1 MIRLPDDIRLELGEK
16 IYDKYLQSS
25 GLDDFLVDILHEFP
39 DDPTLSYGYWIG
51 LAVGRLE
58 TKTKVSNELIDL
70 NESLWGGHEIRR
82 RPR

>member
-16 IYDKYLQSS
+16 IYDKYLHSP
-25 GLDDFLVDILHEFP
+25 GLDDFLVDVLHEFP

-51 LAVGRLE
+51 LVVGRLE
-58 TKTKVSNELIDL
+58 TKTKVSNELINL

-82 RPR
+82 RP

>member
-25 GLDDFLVDILHEFP
+25 GLDDFLVAILHEFP

-58 TKTKVSNELIDL
+58 TKTKVSNELISL
-70 NESLWGGHEIRR
+70 NESLWGGHEIKR